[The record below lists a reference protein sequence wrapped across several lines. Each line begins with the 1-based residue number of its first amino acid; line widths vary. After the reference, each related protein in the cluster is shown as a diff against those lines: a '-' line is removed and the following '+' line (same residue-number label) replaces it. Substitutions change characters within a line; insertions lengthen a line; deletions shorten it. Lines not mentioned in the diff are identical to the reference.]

1 MAGFVAA
8 LRIFFRYGLVN
19 KPSVMNQPANHRNRV
34 GSTSQKLPLEVS
46 NQSKSGP
53 YRPPHLRKK
62 VAGNQQL
69 KDEDCL
75 VSHRNEF
82 ISSDSDCSDNDGS
95 VTDDSRVYLAKARVA
110 AIICVQVSC
119 FVQIVLIHA
128 FAFS

>member
-34 GSTSQKLPLEVS
+34 GSTSQNVPSEVS
-46 NQSKSGP
+46 NQSKSRP

-62 VAGNQQL
+62 VAGSQQRN
-69 KDEDCL
+69 DEEGL
-75 VSHRNEF
+75 VSQSNEF

-95 VTDDSRVYLAKARVA
+95 VMDNGKVYFAKARVA
-110 AIICVQVSC
+110 AIICIQVSSFCLNPLRPCLC
-119 FVQIVLIHA
+119 F
-128 FAFS
+128 